1 MTLDLRKYAV
11 RTDLAI
17 ESREMVQHAEPN
29 TGIPGLQEDVEEKDG
44 ITITRIDVLN
54 EAASQKIG
62 RVKGHYV
69 TLEVPSLRNG
79 DTELQE
85 RVAAAFTREMED
97 FLTKAGINKTSKVLV
112 V

>member
-1 MTLDLRKYAV
+1 MTLDLQNYTV

-17 ESREMVQHAEPN
+17 DSKEMAQGSQKQ
-29 TGIPGLQEDVEEKDG
+29 TIPGLREDVEEKDG

-54 EAASQKIG
+54 DAAAKTIG

-85 RVAAAFTREMED
+85 RVWQQEFTREMED
-97 FLTKAGINKTSKVLV
+97 FLTKAGG
-112 V
+112 